1 MSLLKVCAFR
11 NGEKDKVCLLFGAD
25 NDEVVLPDTTIT
37 FSSSSFA
44 EHCFTVEIVSD
55 DLVENE
61 DTVMLRLFT
70 ANDEIITL
78 SPETTM
84 ILITNDD
91 CKILHKYL

>member
-1 MSLLKVCAFR
+1 M
-11 NGEKDKVCLLFGAD
+11 FGAD
-25 NDEVVLPDTTIT
+25 NDEVVLRDTTIT

-55 DLVENE
+55 DFVENE
-61 DTVMLRLFT
+61 DTIMLRLLT

-78 SPETTM
+78 SPETAM

-91 CKILHKYL
+91 CKILHEYL